1 MVVYFLLKIDFL
13 QFPYSF
19 VENHIVIEGVRLVTI
34 PDIAVMKLLAISRRG
49 SKKDFVDLY
58 FILERMI
65 LSDIVTLFQERLP
78 QIDMFHILKSLTYF
92 DDAEKDANPETLQK
106 ITWAKMKK
114 TITEKATVYL
124 KHK

>member
-1 MVVYFLLKIDFL
+1 M
-13 QFPYSF
+13 
-19 VENHIVIEGVRLVTI
+19 
-34 PDIAVMKLLAISRRG
+34 AISRRG